1 MSLRARTAPSEQL
14 PLQLIQHLPALPQPG
29 DYRLLHI
36 ILLYILLYVLLY
48 ILVIS
53 FVSLLCTY
61 QAASGN

>member
-36 ILLYILLYVLLY
+36 ILLYVLLY